1 MLIPLKRVVQGHL
14 MRRTVSQA
22 QIQATLCAPSSTR
35 LSVMARKALCIGI
48 NDYPGTQMDLKGCV
62 NDANDWAAALIG
74 RSFNVSR
81 LLDSHATRV
90 AIMGMIRGLIST
102 AAKNDSLV
110 ITFSG
115 CGTWVPD
122 SDGDEADGR
131 DEALCPYDVGAKG
144 VIVDDEIKT
153 LFATRKTGV
162 RLLMVTDSCHSGTVT
177 RAASNEAGADTRER
191 FMPMGNWM
199 SAKAVPRKLAGTLS
213 ASVLRP
219 TGASRPQGLFSRVM
233 GDVLLAGCEEGQYCS
248 EGIINGR
255 PNGAFTYYAL
265 KALKTLKPDATYADW
280 HQAILKYL
288 PSDRYPQSPQLF
300 ASDTD
305 RKRIVF
311 A

>member
-1 MLIPLKRVVQGHL
+1 
-14 MRRTVSQA
+14 
-22 QIQATLCAPSSTR
+22 
-35 LSVMARKALCIGI
+35 MARKALCIGI
-48 NDYPGTQMDLKGCV
+48 NDYPGAPMDQTGCV

-74 RSFNVSR
+74 RSFKVSK
-81 LLDSHATRV
+81 LLDSQATKKGIV
-90 AIMGMIRGLIST
+90 AMMGHLIGNAT
-102 AAKNDSLV
+102 KDDSLV

-131 DEALCPYDVGAKG
+131 DEALCPYDVGSKG

-199 SAKAVPRKLAGTLS
+199 STKAVPRKLAGTLS

-255 PNGAFTYYAL
+255 PNGAFTFYAI

-280 HQAILKYL
+280 HRAILKYL

-305 RKRIVF
+305 RERIVF